1 MKELKAKPKVTQAM
15 TRDGLTLE
23 NQATGEVENIS
34 SREAEQDYTPEAGGT
49 AEKLLERAL
58 HIVCTVTGCSR
69 EEARL
74 SLARNRGSARKA
86 VEEWEAAH
94 GK

>member
-1 MKELKAKPKVTQAM
+1 M
-15 TRDGLTLE
+15 TPDNGCVR
-23 NQATGEVENIS
+23 
-34 SREAEQDYTPEAGGT
+34 
-49 AEKLLERAL
+49 
-58 HIVCTVTGCSR
+58 VTGCSR